1 MQVSDSNA
9 TQKAH
14 EGQKVYPWCDTIKSI
29 QYDVLHY
36 LERGAFHGCHIVRM
50 SEKTSRPLTSSQVR
64 DALQVLR
71 RKGLIYHDGRWLF
84 VNAALRE
91 VQFAG
96 R

>member
-1 MQVSDSNA
+1 MQVSDSTA
-9 TQKAH
+9 TQKAS
-14 EGQKVYPWCDTIKSI
+14 EGQKVYPWRDNVRSI

-36 LERGAFHGCHIVRM
+36 LERGAFQCGHIVYM
-50 SEKTSRPLTSSQVR
+50 SSKTSRPLTSSQVR
-64 DALQVLR
+64 DAMQVLR

-84 VNAALRE
+84 VNTALRE